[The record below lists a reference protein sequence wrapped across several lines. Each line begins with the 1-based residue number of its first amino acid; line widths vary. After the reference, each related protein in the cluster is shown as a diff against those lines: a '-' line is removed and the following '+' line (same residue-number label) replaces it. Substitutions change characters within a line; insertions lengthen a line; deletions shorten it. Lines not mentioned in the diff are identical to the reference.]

1 GDNVDILEN
10 TQPDEGDA
18 DHYNAMISYIETHN
32 LSNEEH
38 YEEVKTMMD
47 VDNFIDYQTIE
58 IFSGNTDWPGNN
70 VRMWRL
76 RTTQYQPGAPYG
88 HDGRWR
94 WMLYD
99 TDFGFDLFNT
109 LASDHN
115 TLEFATEEN
124 GPGWPNPPWSTF
136 LFRKLLESEAFR
148 TAFINRFDDMLN
160 SAFRPERT
168 TGIIRKMQESL
179 QPEMAEHVARWKMPR
194 NVDNWRDR
202 VDNMITFAEQRP
214 SFQRQHIRDY
224 FGLEHDITLTV
235 NVSD

>member
-1 GDNVDILEN
+1 
-10 TQPDEGDA
+10 
-18 DHYNAMISYIETHN
+18 
-32 LSNEEH
+32 
-38 YEEVKTMMD
+38 
-47 VDNFIDYQTIE
+47 
-58 IFSGNTDWPGNN
+58 
-70 VRMWRL
+70 
-76 RTTQYQPGAPYG
+76 
-88 HDGRWR
+88 
-94 WMLYD
+94 
-99 TDFGFDLFNT
+99 
-109 LASDHN
+109 
-115 TLEFATEEN
+115 
-124 GPGWPNPPWSTF
+124 
-136 LFRKLLESEAFR
+136 SEAFR

-235 NVSD
+235 NVSDRQHGYVRINTIDINETTEGIGENAYPFSGEYFHGVPMTLEAIPAPGYQFAGWSG